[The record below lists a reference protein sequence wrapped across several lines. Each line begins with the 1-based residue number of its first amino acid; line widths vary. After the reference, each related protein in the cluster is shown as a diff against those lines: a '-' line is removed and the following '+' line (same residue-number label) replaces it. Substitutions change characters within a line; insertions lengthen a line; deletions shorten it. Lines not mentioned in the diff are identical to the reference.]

1 MDLNSI
7 LTFGKE
13 LIEQY
18 GALGAFVLS
27 FIGNAIPYATVP
39 YLFVIAAVG
48 SSLRLNLNEMIL
60 WSITGGLG
68 AALGKVVVY
77 LTGMAVSKI
86 ISKDMEEN
94 LRIFARIAKRSLFLA
109 VFLFAALPLPDDVLY
124 IPLGMAKYSLLRF
137 FIAVFL
143 GKTII
148 TFMSLMFGTA
158 YGEIAEN
165 YNVNPVISI
174 IVFGLA
180 TIFISIVIA
189 RMDWIRIALAYS
201 EGGILQGT
209 KVLIEEL
216 ANALTP
222 KPKKSVKRSTS
233 S

>member
-7 LTFGKE
+7 LAFGRE
-13 LIEQY
+13 LIERY

-27 FIGNAIPYATVP
+27 FIGNAIPYATIP

-48 SSLRLNLNEMIL
+48 SSLRLSTNEMIL

-77 LTGMAVSKI
+77 LTGMAVSKVV
-86 ISKDMEEN
+86 SKEMEEN
-94 LRIFARIAKRSLFLA
+94 LKIFARIARRSLFLA
-109 VFLFAALPLPDDVLY
+109 IFLFAALPLPDDVLY

-148 TFMSLMFGTA
+148 TFMSLMFGTT

-165 YNVNPVISI
+165 YNVNPILSI
-174 IVFGLA
+174 IVFGTV
-180 TIFISIVIA
+180 TILISIVIA
-189 RMDWIRIALAYS
+189 RMDWIRIAIAYS

-209 KVLIEEL
+209 KALIEEL
-216 ANALTP
+216 AKALTFR
-222 KPKKSVKRSTS
+222 KKHSTS